1 MDLSFSRFVSDAEV
15 SLLPGDLCVL
25 MVGVAARQAASPT
38 ALVQAGFT
46 RAGADPRLF
55 APLDG
60 AFNGPMAALL
70 TVWREE

>member
-38 ALVQAGFT
+38 ARAQAGFL
-46 RAGADPRLF
+46 RERPDARLF
-55 APLDG
+55 QPLDG

-70 TVWREE
+70 VRWKQE